1 METYGSVQSA
11 VMGTTLILRK
21 RRVLN
26 VQLRT
31 VKYAQARAHVTLAET
46 TKNHQLIRPSAEEI
60 SSIV

>member
-1 METYGSVQSA
+1 METYGSVLSA
-11 VMGTTLILRK
+11 VMGTTLIMRK

-31 VKYAQARAHVTLAET
+31 VKYAQARAHVTLAGK
-46 TKNHQLIRPSAEEI
+46 TKSHQLIRPSVEEI